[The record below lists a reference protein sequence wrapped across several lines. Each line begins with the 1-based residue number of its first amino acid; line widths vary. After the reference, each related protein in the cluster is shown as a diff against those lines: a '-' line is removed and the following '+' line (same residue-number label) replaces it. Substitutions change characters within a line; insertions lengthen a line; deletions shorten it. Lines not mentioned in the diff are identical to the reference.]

1 MTKFGVTETPS
12 RNLQD
17 AALTCQLPDSHTRL
31 KCCMKITWCLLF
43 LDLVYSGVPL
53 IFPPQWKQLIQH
65 HQELLFD
72 LELACAHA
80 QLIAFAALAS
90 VSWMCA
96 VFIITSKTPSKLLQW
111 RVSEKPHIS
120 SCYVRWS
127 WLWRAGRG
135 MVAFCAF
142 FEKRILWFWGCKRNL
157 RTSRDI
163 IAVAET
169 RAICQWSKTPWTDSW
184 KDTTFGWG
192 QISEVMHE

>member
-1 MTKFGVTETPS
+1 MTLMIPEVRYDWTTPS
-12 RNLQD
+12 CNLQD
-17 AALTCQLPDSHTRL
+17 AALTCQVPDSHTRL
-31 KCCMKITWCLLF
+31 KMLHEDHLMSSF
-43 LDLVYSGVPL
+43 LDLVYSVVPL

-120 SCYVRWS
+120 SYYVRWS
-127 WLWRAGRG
+127 WLWHARRG

-142 FEKRILWFWGCKRNL
+142 FEKKMLWFGDVRGIYEHL
-157 RTSRDI
+157 VI
-163 IAVAET
+163 LL
-169 RAICQWSKTPWTDSW
+169 Q
-184 KDTTFGWG
+184 
-192 QISEVMHE
+192 